1 MTAPAAPS
9 APRSLAPLLLFGVLA
24 GVTFTVAWWLGS
36 PKAAG
41 WAAAGGA
48 GAIPFA
54 WGVTRLFR
62 RRPMLGLS
70 LGILFLHLVAA
81 AAGLLAGLP
90 IIEGAKF
97 LLQGTL
103 LGAAAGVRGRD
114 GRLPPTMIALV
125 ASFPLLLGALAR
137 HQVGLEV
144 AEGLR
149 LRQVLNETVDRG
161 RAFPDSDAIGPH
173 AKVWVVDRGTAR
185 IVAAPDGHG
194 GDLADTPLE
203 HPGRMLTEM
212 GGDYA
217 TRLHRHAV
225 VAWRAVLGR
234 EDVGVVV
241 IIYEPT
247 SDFDEPLAWDLLT
260 LLMVVGMGTVLAG
273 RRTTN

>member
-1 MTAPAAPS
+1 MTAPAATPAS
-9 APRSLAPLLLFGVLA
+9 SPRSLGPLLLYGLLA

-48 GAIPFA
+48 GTLPLA
-54 WGVTRLFR
+54 WGATRLLR
-62 RRPMLGLS
+62 RRPALGLA
-70 LGILFLHLVAA
+70 LGILLLHLVAA
-81 AAGLLAGLP
+81 TAAVLGGLP
-90 IIEGAKF
+90 TIEGLKF

-103 LGAAAGVRGRD
+103 LGAAGGIWRRD
-114 GRLPPTMIALV
+114 GTLPSPLIVLIV
-125 ASFPLLLGALAR
+125 AFPLLLGALAR
-137 HQVGLEV
+137 HQVALEV

-149 LRQVLNETVDRG
+149 LRQVLNATVDRG
-161 RAFPDSDAIGPH
+161 RAFPDSDAIGAH

-194 GDLADTPLE
+194 GDLGDTPLE

-234 EDVGVVV
+234 DDVGVVV
-241 IIYEPT
+241 IVYEPT
-247 SDFDEPLAWDLLT
+247 SDFDQPLAWDLLV
-260 LLMVVGMGTVLAG
+260 LLCVVGMAVVIAG
-273 RRTTN
+273 KR